1 MVRYFSVFQIFFI
14 VVLDIFL
21 LTSSS
26 PLPSESSALSISSL
40 CLRSPMMELSPSL
53 QQHGVK
59 CHVKTGIALVS
70 QPKLKVLKV
79 ENDVIYCKVAC
90 RYTQTDTSNVLQ

>member
-59 CHVKTGIALVS
+59 CHVKTGIALLVNDMS
-70 QPKLKVLKV
+70 QPQLKVLKV
-79 ENDVIYCKVAC
+79 ENDVIY
-90 RYTQTDTSNVLQ
+90 